1 MRAGERRSDVES
13 ELASDDPM
21 DVDDMV
27 FSDEESQE
35 VVVTSAVRR
44 DPAAASVGGEQEA
57 ARRAAV
63 PTSRKRAASAD
74 VAGERS
80 VKRTRSPRPQAA
92 WPVSSSSVADVAE
105 RAGWSEERTGAHAVT
120 RPVPTRDL

>member
-35 VVVTSAVRR
+35 VVVTSAVHRG
-44 DPAAASVGGEQEA
+44 PATTSAGDEQEA
-57 ARRAAV
+57 TRRAVV

-74 VAGERS
+74 VVG
-80 VKRTRSPRPQAA
+80 KRVAKQMQSPCPQQCC
-92 WPVSSSSVADVAE
+92 WFYPYLL
-105 RAGWSEERTGAHAVT
+105 WMW
-120 RPVPTRDL
+120 